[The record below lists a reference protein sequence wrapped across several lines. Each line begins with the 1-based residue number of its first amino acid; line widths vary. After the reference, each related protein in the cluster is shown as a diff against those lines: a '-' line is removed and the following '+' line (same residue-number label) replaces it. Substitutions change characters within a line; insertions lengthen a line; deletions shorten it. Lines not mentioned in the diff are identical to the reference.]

1 MSRARALSDL
11 RADARKRADVEALD
25 DRHPDADVTRYVNQG
40 GAALRDLLIEARGR
54 TYFRSATPQT
64 ITTTSATRYDL
75 EDDFLRLISVRLHM
89 PGGYTLDP
97 FTPQDEPGLR
107 EPGITAT
114 YPTHYELQPGTIELL
129 PVTAGGATVIVEYVP
144 AFVDLVSDGDTLEG
158 YDGWEEYVVDFA
170 AKCIATKDAEWDLVR
185 ELKADMAL
193 IAGRISKLA
202 PGRDA
207 FRAERV
213 KNVRG
218 GGVMWPGRY
227 R

>member
-1 MSRARALSDL
+1 MAVRGRTLANL
-11 RADARKRADVEALD
+11 RDDARKRADVEALD
-25 DRHPDADVTRYVNQG
+25 DRHPDADITRYINQG

-54 TYFRSATPQT
+54 SYFRKATPQT
-64 ITTTSATRYDL
+64 ITTTNATQYAL
-75 EDDFLRLISVRLHM
+75 NADFLRLISVRISM

-97 FTPQDEPGLR
+97 FTPQDEPALR
-107 EPGITAT
+107 EPNISAA
-114 YPTHYELQPGTIELL
+114 YPTHYELQPAYIELL
-129 PVTAGGATVIVEYVP
+129 PVTGGGSTVIVEYVP
-144 AFVDLVSDGDTLEG
+144 TFTDLSSDSDTLEG

-185 ELKADMAL
+185 ELKADMMLVAQ
-193 IAGRISKLA
+193 RISKLA

-213 KNVRG
+213 KNVRTG
-218 GGVMWPGRY
+218 GIWLGRY